1 MSIINDILIPTL
13 NEVGVLFDEQK
24 IYLPQLM
31 MSAEAAKMAFSVIE
45 DNFPKKETDSR
56 PMIMATV
63 KGDIHDIGK
72 NIVCVI
78 LQSYG
83 YNVIDLGKDV
93 PTEAI
98 VEAYNKYN
106 PMAIGLSALMT
117 TTVTNMAETIK
128 ELKKI
133 KGMCPIFVGG
143 AVMTPDIAHDIN
155 ADYYSKDPLEL
166 IDIIRRDGIK

>member
-1 MSIINDILIPTL
+1 MKYVPLQIKTSYSLLSSLIKIPNLIEHAKKLGYKSLTITDHNNMFGVPEFY
-13 NEVGVLFDEQK
+13 NECK
-24 IYLPQLM
+24 
-31 MSAEAAKMAFSVIE
+31 
-45 DNFPKKETDSR
+45 
-56 PMIMATV
+56 
-63 KGDIHDIGK
+63 K